1 MLRYFLY
8 WFPMLLLAIGN
19 GTVRDLWYKK
29 PMGEL
34 AAHQLSTV
42 ILMILLGIYMWL
54 IMVKFP
60 PQSVK
65 YAIAI
70 GLFWALL
77 TLIFEFG
84 FGLLRGHSWSVLL
97 IDYHVLKGRI
107 WILIPVWI
115 SLFPYL
121 YWLCNKK

>member
-1 MLRYFLY
+1 
-8 WFPMLLLAIGN
+8 MLLLAIGN

-29 PMGEL
+29 QMGEL

-84 FGLLRGHSWSVLL
+84 FGLLWGHSWSVLL